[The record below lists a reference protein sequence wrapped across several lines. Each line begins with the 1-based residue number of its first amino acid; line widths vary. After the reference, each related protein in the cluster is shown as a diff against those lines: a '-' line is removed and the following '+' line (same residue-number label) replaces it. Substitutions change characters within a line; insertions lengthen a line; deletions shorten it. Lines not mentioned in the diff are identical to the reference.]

1 MSRRLR
7 FMIRFR
13 RTASSLMLL
22 ALFVDAAAADD
33 VQKTAEEMM
42 ERARQLSDIRSPN
55 APGFRMNV
63 TFSFIGKDL
72 ETLQG
77 TYTEVWMSNSQWR
90 RETVVGDLRQ
100 IEIGGPASRWLVDD
114 GKDLPEP
121 ATHIPT
127 LVQMFPS
134 RNTKFEFKSS
144 WIPNSTK
151 QCFLSKAVGE
161 KHQRHAFCFDNDH
174 HVLAR
179 SDSPQSV
186 GDRVADYACDYNQFA
201 KFGDYWFPRQMECR
215 VNGHRQI
222 EAKVVDLSPASS
234 PDSGLFKPPD
244 GALEMGVC
252 PANPLSP
259 KAISTPDPSV
269 PRGMLERQVSVSIW
283 MIVDINGKP
292 QDLKVSRSGGK
303 EFDRSALEAVRG
315 WRFKPAI
322 CNGQPISAHI
332 NVEIRFSPHR

>member
-1 MSRRLR
+1 MILIRRIVLSLIWLSA
-7 FMIRFR
+7 FV
-13 RTASSLMLL
+13 RTGGAE
-22 ALFVDAAAADD
+22 D
-33 VQKTAEEMM
+33 VQKTAEGMM

-55 APGFRMNV
+55 APGFRLNV

-72 ETLQG
+72 GTLQG

-90 RETVVGDLRQ
+90 RETVVGNLRQ
-100 IEIGGPASRWLVDD
+100 VEIGGPASRWLVDD

-121 ATHIPT
+121 AAHIPA
-127 LVQMFPS
+127 LVEMFPS
-134 RNTKFEFKSS
+134 RNVKFEFESS
-144 WIPNSTK
+144 WIPNSAV
-151 QCFLSKAVGE
+151 QCFLTKAVGE

-201 KFGDYWFPRQMECR
+201 KFGDYWFPREMQCR

-222 EAKVVDLSPASS
+222 DAKVVDLSPVSS
-234 PDSGLFKPPD
+234 LDSTLFRPPG
-244 GALEMGVC
+244 GALEVGVC
-252 PANPLSP
+252 PANPIPP
-259 KAISTPDPSV
+259 KAVSTPDPSL
-269 PRGMLERQVSVSIW
+269 PRGILERQVSVSIW

-292 QDLKVSRSGGK
+292 QDLRVSRSGGK

-315 WRFKPAI
+315 RRFKPAI
-322 CNGQPISAHI
+322 CNGQPISTHI
-332 NVEIRFSPHR
+332 NVEIRFAPYR